1 MERNM
6 SHKNAG
12 YLVKTKDGKKG
23 RTKHSDE
30 PVIVYKVPVYLDDGT
45 KMLCDR
51 STLKITGYID

>member
-1 MERNM
+1 MAN
-6 SHKNAG
+6 KNAG